1 MRHSHPSPRVSH
13 ALKQSALSAH
23 LSKTFKRPPFAA
35 QYSHAQICVRLFPRF
50 PAPRSPLHTASITCD
65 CHRRVDNPA
74 PLVIPLPGAYLR
86 IAPRSS
92 GPTLHFSAR
101 LSTFPPDSHDD
112 EQHDFERTKPSRPGL
127 AGTYSNTTPT
137 PSPVMMAWPIDAPG
151 GIRDQPPST
160 DLGAEVCEWSPSP

>member
-101 LSTFPPDSHDD
+101 LSRRRATRLRENETKSAGFGRNILQHDSHTVPGDD
-112 EQHDFERTKPSRPGL
+112 GVAD
-127 AGTYSNTTPT
+127 
-137 PSPVMMAWPIDAPG
+137 
-151 GIRDQPPST
+151 
-160 DLGAEVCEWSPSP
+160 